1 MKAYATKLIDL
12 TESHAEKIARQWAQD
27 VRTNAR
33 TPSYRNISDEKIIRQ
48 ATEFYCH
55 FREMFFND
63 DPYEQAEKYFEGYAE
78 QRYQEGIP
86 LHEAVYALILMRRHI
101 WLYAEFQAIFITAM
115 EHRQA
120 VESLSRTILMFDYAM
135 YVITRKYREL
145 MKLEWFEAP
154 NT

>member
-12 TESHAEKIARQWAQD
+12 TESHADKIAQQWAKD
-27 VRTNAR
+27 VRTNAK
-33 TPSYRNISDEKIIRQ
+33 TKAYHDVPEEKIIRQ
-48 ATEFYCH
+48 AAEFYH
-55 FREMFFND
+55 NFREMFFND
-63 DPYEQAEKYFEGYAE
+63 APYEQAETYFECYTE
-78 QRYQEGIP
+78 KRYWEGIP

-101 WLYAEFQAIFITAM
+101 WLYAEFQAIFITAV

-135 YVITRKYREL
+135 YIITRKYREL
-145 MKLEWFEAP
+145 MKLEWFEPP

>member
-12 TESHAEKIARQWAQD
+12 TENHSEKIATQWAKD
-27 VRTNAR
+27 VRTNSK
-33 TPSYRNISDEKIIRQ
+33 TKVYHGVSEEKIIRQ
-48 ATEFYCH
+48 ATEFYYN
-55 FREMFFND
+55 FREMFFHD
-63 DPYEQAEKYFEGYAE
+63 APYKRAEKFFEGYA
-78 QRYQEGIP
+78 QARYREGIP

-101 WLYAEFQAIFITAM
+101 WLYAEFQAIFITAV

-145 MKLEWFEAP
+145 MKLEWFEPP